1 MDLYKSLSTQNSSMK
16 TLFHDILP
24 KKSSKSND
32 LTDDFVEEDV
42 QTQSSIDVT
51 CYSSSTLERNEEVT
65 KDQGTST
72 DPTLNHQ
79 QLEEVRKFLI
89 DYRFN

>member
-16 TLFHDILP
+16 TLFRDILP

-51 CYSSSTLERNEEVT
+51 CYSSSTLEKNEEVM

-79 QLEEVRKFLI
+79 QLEEVRKF
-89 DYRFN
+89 